1 MNSSSVP
8 APFSPREAPFL
19 RRRRQRRSKTS
30 VPRLISPNLDDLEAG
45 EVMMDY
51 RRIPV
56 RLILKRNLAIAL
68 VAVFVVWLTCKVTNY
83 EVSVRLQDYKRR

>member
-1 MNSSSVP
+1 
-8 APFSPREAPFL
+8 
-19 RRRRQRRSKTS
+19 
-30 VPRLISPNLDDLEAG
+30 
-45 EVMMDY
+45 MMDY